1 MLDSELQTQVDWL
14 IDNQQDDS
22 LLFELDDMSDLLVI
36 QGGCDEW

>member
-22 LLFELDDMSDLLVI
+22 FLFELDDMSDLLAT
-36 QGGCDEW
+36 QREGDEW